1 MIGYT
6 IGPVLALLISL
17 KFNQVNQKKAED
29 KILQLEER
37 IELTESRVDVIDK
50 ETLKKM
56 MVTLTPVARA
66 VKELQEAIGVQ

>member
-6 IGPVLALLISL
+6 VGPVLALLLSL
-17 KFNQVNQKKAED
+17 KFNQVNQKKTED
-29 KILQLEER
+29 KFSQLEER
-37 IELTESRVDVIDK
+37 IEKIEATIEVIDK

-56 MVTLTPVARA
+56 MVTMSPVARA